1 MRTEVQ
7 VFTSEKFGQVRTVD
21 INNTPYFV
29 GKDVAEILGYANTN
43 KAIQMHVDDE
53 DKKILDFK
61 GFSHFGTDLWR
72 ENDFS
77 NKIIINES
85 GLYSLILS
93 SKLPK
98 AKEFKRWVTSDILPT
113 IRKTG
118 SYIGKSENPNVAL
131 VTITPEMAEEMLKKN
146 IGNRKI
152 NQANVN
158 HIAADMATGNYKLNW
173 I

>member
-1 MRTEVQ
+1 MKTEIQ
-7 VFTSEKFGQVRTVD
+7 VFTSEKFGQLRTVD

-61 GFSHFGTDLWR
+61 GFSHFGTDLWG

-93 SKLPK
+93 KRKSKESHSL
-98 AKEFKRWVTSDILPT
+98 
-113 IRKTG
+113 
-118 SYIGKSENPNVAL
+118 
-131 VTITPEMAEEMLKKN
+131 
-146 IGNRKI
+146 
-152 NQANVN
+152 
-158 HIAADMATGNYKLNW
+158 
-173 I
+173 